1 VESVAEPGAEQP
13 ELPPIY
19 TGPTPA
25 NPFGGEVFDIFDV
38 LEQAERAAGRPI
50 AAAPLPEPIS
60 RHPAEPIFE
69 FLTEPVAKA
78 PPEPMPEHLPE
89 PTAEHLSELAPE
101 PVTMASELVPEL
113 VADPP
118 APPVPANDATPEPL
132 IKPVLVGAEEDA
144 PAAEK
149 KRGWWRR

>member
-1 VESVAEPGAEQP
+1 
-13 ELPPIY
+13 
-19 TGPTPA
+19 
-25 NPFGGEVFDIFDV
+25 D
-38 LEQAERAAGRPI
+38 RPI

-78 PPEPMPEHLPE
+78 QPEPMPEQLPE
-89 PTAEHLSELAPE
+89 PTPEHVSEPPSE
-101 PVTMASELVPEL
+101 PVTMAPELVTMTPDLVPEL
-113 VADPP
+113 VADAPV
-118 APPVPANDATPEPL
+118 PPVPANDATPEPL